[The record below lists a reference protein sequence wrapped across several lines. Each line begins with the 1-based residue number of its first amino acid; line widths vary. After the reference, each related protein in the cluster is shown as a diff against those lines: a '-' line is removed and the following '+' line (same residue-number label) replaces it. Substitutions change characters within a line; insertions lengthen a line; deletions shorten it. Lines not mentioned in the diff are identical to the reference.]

1 MIYNSYITDKG
12 AQIMKTKNYLEWME
26 EAEEILRF
34 TYQRLSDMTTDEF
47 SKGGD
52 KDIRDRIENFLGIT
66 YDDLAE
72 QEES

>member
-1 MIYNSYITDKG
+1 
-12 AQIMKTKNYLEWME
+12 MKTKNYLEWME